1 MPERVE
7 CGNVVLQN
15 GSGAAST
22 FRSEHVKV
30 VLPAIR
36 LTIFLMETYP
46 EEDQGLLRDVQTDC
60 VQLVWFFSIDYHR
73 SFVTIIIH

>member
-15 GSGAAST
+15 GSGTAST

-46 EEDQGLLRDVQTDC
+46 EEDQVQGLLRDVQTDR
-60 VQLVWFFSIDYHR
+60 I
-73 SFVTIIIH
+73 